1 MTSLSR
7 GKHVWRWLL
16 VVLVFLGLG
25 HGLLVGL
32 SGLRRNAKRQQRLNV
47 LNQLGLALTTFDAI
61 YDRLPP
67 AARLDESG
75 KPLSSW
81 RFQMC
86 PYLES
91 FMRDVD
97 YDKPWDDPVNRE
109 IADYFAWI
117 FRFFTSDDSP
127 MRYHTNLMVVT
138 GPGTPFD
145 GQKEC
150 RLADLDPDTI
160 LVVEVADSGVHWME
174 PGDLSIDN
182 LPASLVKGIDGNGF
196 CVLFADRS
204 AWFLDSGVSLEDL
217 KKFLTIDGA
226 KQYDRE

>member
-1 MTSLSR
+1 
-7 GKHVWRWLL
+7 
-16 VVLVFLGLG
+16 

-32 SGLRRNAKRQQRLNV
+32 SGLRRNATRQHRLNV
-47 LNQLGLALTTFDAI
+47 LNQLGLALTTFDAV

-75 KPLSSW
+75 EPLSSW

-91 FMRDVD
+91 FMQDVD
-97 YDKPWDDPVNRE
+97 YDKPWDDPVNHE
-109 IADYFAWI
+109 IATHFAWL
-117 FRFFTSDDSP
+117 FHDSARGERPTRFHAT
-127 MRYHTNLMVVT
+127 LMVVT

-174 PGDLSIDN
+174 PGDLSIDS
-182 LPASLVKGIDGNGF
+182 LPASLVKGIDGDGL
-196 CVLFADRS
+196 CVLFADGS
-204 AWFLDSGVSLEDL
+204 AWFLGNEVSLEDL

-226 KQYDRE
+226 KQYDREKILGSHARKRSP